1 MTRAGL
7 ILREDKTTRYP
18 NWTPEQI
25 TARVQEQAKGIADNL
40 KQDGVT
46 VAREIDLKDRFQNM
60 GAQLVKEV
68 ATKTNDVAGDG
79 TTTAT
84 VLAGTLLDKAEKML
98 DDEILELTKQL
109 ELIGKKKLMG
119 GSIPA
124 GRDAE
129 LMMEAATII
138 RIQLVQI
145 ASLKKSLKIY

>member
-1 MTRAGL
+1 
-7 ILREDKTTRYP
+7 
-18 NWTPEQI
+18 
-25 TARVQEQAKGIADNL
+25 
-40 KQDGVT
+40 
-46 VAREIDLKDRFQNM
+46 
-60 GAQLVKEV
+60 
-68 ATKTNDVAGDG
+68 
-79 TTTAT
+79 
-84 VLAGTLLDKAEKML
+84 ML

-145 ASLKKSLKIY
+145 TQRSTL

>member
-1 MTRAGL
+1 
-7 ILREDKTTRYP
+7 
-18 NWTPEQI
+18 
-25 TARVQEQAKGIADNL
+25 
-40 KQDGVT
+40 
-46 VAREIDLKDRFQNM
+46 
-60 GAQLVKEV
+60 
-68 ATKTNDVAGDG
+68 
-79 TTTAT
+79 
-84 VLAGTLLDKAEKML
+84 ML